1 MSKESEKSLKTLN
14 TPKVITFVVVNLA
27 IIGIALYGYEQISS
41 VLREGL
47 KKASWRPSSRS
58 SGLTRVG
65 SLAVGLLSWLIPRN
79 WKEILVF
86 WRLGARRLP
95 SSEAFTSIA
104 PADLRINMKQLSN
117 QLGPLPTEN
126 AEQNTLWYSVYRKHC
141 KEAAVNDA
149 NGAYLLYRDMSAIVP
164 LILMAAIV
172 LGAVLGVS
180 FTRTAA
186 LLAGICVEFILLM
199 VACRNAGRRLVANV
213 LAIEGK
219 LGSADREEAHHT

>member
-47 KKASWRPSSRS
+47 KGELAPLVKVL
-58 SGLTRVG
+58 GLPAVG

-164 LILMAAIV
+164 LILMAATI

-186 LLAGICVEFILLM
+186 LLAAICVEFILLM

-213 LAIEGK
+213 LAIEASSAQPTAKK
-219 LGSADREEAHHT
+219 LITP

>member
-27 IIGIALYGYEQISS
+27 IIGIALYGFEQISS

-47 KKASWRPSSRS
+47 KGELAPLVRVL
-58 SGLTRVG
+58 GLPAVG

-213 LAIEGK
+213 LAIEASSAQPTGK
-219 LGSADREEAHHT
+219 KLITP